1 MSETNV
7 KTVKKIKKVVSEPN
21 FIGVDL
27 SKDND
32 VGTCNGEVVKKVKK
46 IVKNES
52 TVKSDVVD
60 DSPCDFGDFESSRNV
75 KI

>member
-7 KTVKKIKKVVSEPN
+7 KTVKKIKKIVNESN

-27 SKDND
+27 GKSSD

-46 IVKNES
+46 IVKN
-52 TVKSDVVD
+52 
-60 DSPCDFGDFESSRNV
+60 P
-75 KI
+75 

>member
-27 SKDND
+27 SKGND
-32 VGTCNGEVVKKVKK
+32 VGTCNGEVLPKVVKKVKK
-46 IVKNES
+46 IMTPPLNGLQVNLGLFALMK
-52 TVKSDVVD
+52 
-60 DSPCDFGDFESSRNV
+60 F
-75 KI
+75 